1 MPNTMYQ
8 VSTLQSLMMGDY
20 EGHISI
26 RALLKKGDTGL
37 GTFDSLHGEMILLDG
52 ICYRALEDGHVEV
65 SQEEDRS
72 PFAVASFLKEDDAFP
87 ISAPDFSALQQAL
100 NARRIRQ
107 GKNNIC
113 LCRIDGD
120 FEEIKARSEVP
131 QTRPYRPLAVAMKTD
146 QREFTFEHVS
156 GSLVCVY
163 FPPYMDKLNMAG
175 WHIHF
180 QRQASWR
187 SCLWSIP
194 DQRQRAPRVSPL
206 FRTCHP
212 TGIRFPASRTHGLE
226 RRYRSGRR
234 EEGVTGS
241 TGFMDAMSFP

>member
-8 VSTLQSLMMGDY
+8 VSTLQALMMGDY

-72 PFAVASFLKEDDAFP
+72 PFAVTSFLKEDAAFP

-100 NARRIRQ
+100 DARRIRL

-120 FEEIKARSEVP
+120 FKEIKARSEVP

-180 QRQASWR
+180 ISKDRRHGGHVFGLSLTKGSAHLASLP
-187 SCLWSIP
+187 SFELAIP
-194 DQRQRAPRVSPL
+194 QEFDFQHLDPTVSKED
-206 FRTCHP
+206 
-212 TGIRFPASRTHGLE
+212 IEAV
-226 RRYRSGRR
+226 
-234 EEGVTGS
+234 EGKK
-241 TGFMDAMSFP
+241 A

>member
-8 VSTLQSLMMGDY
+8 VSTLQALMMGDY

-65 SQEEDRS
+65 SQEEDLS

-87 ISAPDFSALQQAL
+87 ISAPDFSALQEAL
-100 NARRIRQ
+100 DARRIRQ

-131 QTRPYRPLAVAMKTD
+131 QARPYR
-146 QREFTFEHVS
+146 
-156 GSLVCVY
+156 
-163 FPPYMDKLNMAG
+163 
-175 WHIHF
+175 
-180 QRQASWR
+180 
-187 SCLWSIP
+187 CLLYTSP
-194 DQRQRAPRVSPL
+194 SPRDLS
-206 FRTCHP
+206 T
-212 TGIRFPASRTHGLE
+212 SRMP
-226 RRYRSGRR
+226 S
-234 EEGVTGS
+234 S
-241 TGFMDAMSFP
+241 A

>member
-8 VSTLQSLMMGDY
+8 VSTLQALMMGDY

-87 ISAPDFSALQQAL
+87 ISAPDFSALQEAL

-107 GKNNIC
+107 GKNNENNTLNKDSCQSYLPWIC
-113 LCRIDGD
+113 DTLLCKLRNNC
-120 FEEIKARSEVP
+120 
-131 QTRPYRPLAVAMKTD
+131 
-146 QREFTFEHVS
+146 
-156 GSLVCVY
+156 VC
-163 FPPYMDKLNMAG
+163 KICIQS
-175 WHIHF
+175 H
-180 QRQASWR
+180 
-187 SCLWSIP
+187 
-194 DQRQRAPRVSPL
+194 
-206 FRTCHP
+206 
-212 TGIRFPASRTHGLE
+212 
-226 RRYRSGRR
+226 
-234 EEGVTGS
+234 TGS
-241 TGFMDAMSFP
+241 KNYRIVGIKCHDECCESSRYSCCCKDCIRIHSCSRKNTRVYSEYVSHCKECCNAGNNLGFDISAVFFQFENLFQKKAPLKYFVETRHS

>member
-8 VSTLQSLMMGDY
+8 VSTLQALMMGDY

-37 GTFDSLHGEMILLDG
+37 GTFASLHGEMILLDD

-72 PFAVASFLKEDDAFP
+72 PFAVASFLKEDAAFP
-87 ISAPDFSALQQAL
+87 ISAPDFSALQEAL

-180 QRQASWR
+180 ISKDRRHGGHVFGLSLTKGSAHLASLP
-187 SCLWSIP
+187 SFELAIP
-194 DQRQRAPRVSPL
+194 QESDFQHLDPTVSKED
-206 FRTCHP
+206 
-212 TGIRFPASRTHGLE
+212 IEAV
-226 RRYRSGRR
+226 
-234 EEGVTGS
+234 EGKK
-241 TGFMDAMSFP
+241 A

>member
-8 VSTLQSLMMGDY
+8 ISTLQALMMGDY

-120 FEEIKARSEVP
+120 F
-131 QTRPYRPLAVAMKTD
+131 
-146 QREFTFEHVS
+146 
-156 GSLVCVY
+156 VY

-175 WHIHF
+175 WHIQFISKDRRHGGHVFGLSLTKGSARLASLSSFELAIPQESDF
-180 QRQASWR
+180 QH
-187 SCLWSIP
+187 LDP
-194 DQRQRAPRVSPL
+194 TVSKED
-206 FRTCHP
+206 
-212 TGIRFPASRTHGLE
+212 IEAV
-226 RRYRSGRR
+226 
-234 EEGVTGS
+234 EGKK
-241 TGFMDAMSFP
+241 A